1 VYDLVATAGGAR
13 TVKAPTLQFTVT
25 GLASSTPYEFRVC
38 AVNELGRGPWSDACA
53 AVATEPL
60 GANVPASRALLT
72 MDQWRLR
79 GGQGD
84 PSLQVVG
91 GGKACDARHRQNK
104 SREATAREESAQ

>member
-79 GGQGD
+79 VGQGD
-84 PSLQVVG
+84 PSLQVVV
-91 GGKACDARHRQNK
+91 RWK
-104 SREATAREESAQ
+104 SL